1 VWLCAKSADNTERN
15 KDMKEKLIAVGSYL
29 LAAAVS
35 VTALVAVSELSVAA
49 VTASAN
55 VEGGE

>member
-1 VWLCAKSADNTERN
+1 
-15 KDMKEKLIAVGSYL
+15 MKERMIALGGYL

-55 VEGGE
+55 VEGGV